1 MSEKLIIIGSGP
13 AGLTAAIYA
22 SRAGLNPLVIEGKKP
37 GGQLMST
44 SYIENWPGNQ
54 RILGPEL
61 MMNMRAHA
69 ENLKTRFA
77 SGEVVSTDLSTAPF
91 TITTNRN
98 ETFSTSS
105 LIVATGSTSRKLGCP
120 GEDEYWAKGVSTCAV
135 CDGAFYPGKKVI
147 IVGGGDTAMEDASF
161 MSNITNDITVV
172 HIHDKLTASHSMQ
185 ERVLYNNKIR
195 IIYSSTVTAIKGD
208 GNHVT
213 HVEITNKQTGETVTE
228 KADVVFIAIGLLPNS
243 GPFKDF
249 LQINDYGFIK
259 TFNDTT
265 ATSIAGVFAAGDVVD
280 FKYRQ
285 AITSAGTG
293 CKAALDAERY
303 LHHAK

>member
-61 MMNMRAHA
+61 MINMRAHA
-69 ENLKTRFA
+69 EHLKTRFA
-77 SGEVVSTDLSTAPF
+77 AGEVVKTDLSSAPF
-91 TITTNRN
+91 KVWTNRN
-98 ETFSTSS
+98 EEFTASG

-135 CDGAFYPGKKVI
+135 CDGAFYPGKKVV

-185 ERVLYNNKIR
+185 QRCLNNKAIN
-195 IIYSSTVTAIKGD
+195 IVYESTVTAIKGD

-213 HVEITNKQTGETVTE
+213 HVEITNKKTGQTTTKE
-228 KADVVFIAIGLLPNS
+228 ADVVFIAIGLLPNS
-243 GPFKDF
+243 APFKEF
-249 LQINDYGFIK
+249 LTTNDYGFI
-259 TFNDTT
+259 TTLNDTT
-265 ATSIAGVFAAGDVVD
+265 ATSVPGVFAAGDVVD

-293 CKAALDAERY
+293 CKAALDVERF
-303 LHHAK
+303 LHKD